1 MRAGRRRLRYG
12 SLLAYA
18 KDNKYPLVLDFSDVR
33 PCGSPIHGMQER
45 PASGPLSIMRAFM
58 NVRKD
63 VIAAAKINP
72 MPLWEQNLRFD
83 HFFSVEVQVGGA
95 RRAARMATKSWKDP
109 GILKFIRIKEEGG
122 LWTANHSIM
131 VDQEFWMAVRDND
144 AVATKIF
151 DESTRCAY
159 ETGEP
164 GFINADKLE
173 DHRTGFARKHAI
185 GSQTF
190 PESPVS
196 KRESALT
203 SNRVV
208 LCVDDDAALLALR
221 CLVLSGAGYDVLTAA
236 DGPTAL
242 ELFRRIQVNLV
253 ITDHCLPGLTGAQL
267 AAEMKR
273 LKPAVPIVL
282 FSGLVEAPPE
292 SEHVDLVII
301 KGMPVVEF
309 LRQIG
314 KLIP

>member
-1 MRAGRRRLRYG
+1 MARG
-12 SLLAYA
+12 
-18 KDNKYPLVLDFSDVR
+18 LVVAAAVCDRQSDV
-33 PCGSPIHGMQER
+33 
-45 PASGPLSIMRAFM
+45 
-58 NVRKD
+58 
-63 VIAAAKINP
+63 
-72 MPLWEQNLRFD
+72 
-83 HFFSVEVQVGGA
+83 
-95 RRAARMATKSWKDP
+95 
-109 GILKFIRIKEEGG
+109 
-122 LWTANHSIM
+122 
-131 VDQEFWMAVRDND
+131 
-144 AVATKIF
+144 
-151 DESTRCAY
+151 
-159 ETGEP
+159 
-164 GFINADKLE
+164 
-173 DHRTGFARKHAI
+173 
-185 GSQTF
+185 F
-190 PESPVS
+190 PESSVS

-203 SNRVV
+203 SKRVV

-242 ELFRRIQVNLV
+242 ELFRCIQVNLV